1 MLSVSLFC
9 TRHQNLPEIVN
20 TYKDY
25 HTINEILI
33 VSLKPVQTN
42 NKPNKVKII
51 TMPKDSDLGLL
62 SRYTFALSC
71 KNRKVFIQDD
81 DWVYTEEVLKKLDEA
96 NEPMVGCHPRWFY
109 NNTYQKQPQQN
120 TTTAPIL
127 LTCGVLVDTWYL
139 PAVIQDAKMFWED
152 YQNCFN
158 GEDIFMSRA
167 IAQASGQ
174 DEFKFFNEGYKA
186 LDMSNPLWEKN
197 DGKRSEITREIYKFY
212 EQF

>member
-9 TRHQNLPEIVN
+9 TRKQNLLDIILA
-20 TYKDY
+20 YKDVSF
-25 HTINEILI
+25 IDEVLI
-33 VSLKPVQTN
+33 VSLEPIQIN
-42 NKPNKVKII
+42 NKPDKVKLI

-62 SRYTFALSC
+62 SRYTFALAC

-109 NNTYQKQPQQN
+109 NNEYQKQPQSN
-120 TTTAPIL
+120 TNTAPIL

-139 PAVIQDAKMFWED
+139 PAVIQDSLLFWKD
-152 YQNCFN
+152 YQNVFN
-158 GEDIFMSRA
+158 GEDIFMSRS
-167 IAQASGQ
+167 IARASKQ

-197 DGKRSEITREIYKFY
+197 DGKRSEITRQIYKFY
-212 EQF
+212 EQL